1 MKVEQIYEIVNDT
14 TKEILGES
22 DLVAT
27 ADNGKIVDIG
37 EAVIG
42 SQNMDNYVRSL
53 VDRIGKVVFVDRP
66 YEGNVPSVLMTETE
80 WGAITEKIKYVGL
93 PEATENETWELNDGE
108 SYDPN
113 VFTKPQVGAKFYS
126 KRTTFEVPMSFV
138 QRQIKSAFSGAG
150 QVAAFFGMIENT
162 IAKTMTIKQDS
173 LIMKTIGNFA
183 MHAKTDATDVGYV
196 RYVKLGTMYRTQFSK
211 ETTGEALLY
220 DPEFVRYSSMIIKRI
235 AKRMSGISTLFNAN
249 GNPRNTASKYLHMI
263 LHADFTSA
271 AEAYLQ
277 SDTYHDEFTKLPKAE
292 VVPFWQ
298 GSGSAFGWT
307 DTSSIKG
314 IPSGGSEAVT
324 VSNVLGVLF
333 DRDALGVCN
342 LDRRVTSNW
351 NGKAEFTN
359 NWYKFDCGYFNDF
372 DENFVL
378 LTLD

>member
-42 SQNMDNYVRSL
+42 SQNMDNYVRTL

-93 PEATENETWELNDGE
+93 PEATENETWELTDGE

-162 IAKTMTIKQDS
+162 IAKTMTVKQDS

-235 AKRMSGISTLFNAN
+235 AMRMSGISTLFNAN
-249 GNPRNTASKYLHMI
+249 GNPRNTAAKYLHMI

-298 GSGSAFGWT
+298 GSGSAFGWS

>member
-1 MKVEQIYEIVNDT
+1 MTVEQIYEIVNDT
-14 TKEILGES
+14 TKEVLGETS
-22 DLVAT
+22 LVAT

-37 EAVIG
+37 ETVIG
-42 SQNMDNYVRSL
+42 SQNMDNYVRNL

-66 YEGNVPSVLMTETE
+66 YEGNTPSVLMTETE

-93 PEATENETWELNDGE
+93 PDATENETWELTDGE

-162 IAKTMTIKQDS
+162 IAKTMTVKQDS

-183 MHAKTDATDVGYV
+183 MHAKTDATDTDYV
-196 RYVKLGTMYRTQFSK
+196 RYVKLGTMYRSKFDK

-220 DPEFVRYSSMIIKRI
+220 DPEFVRFSSMIIKRI
-235 AKRMSGISTLFNAN
+235 AKRMSGISTVFNAN
-249 GNPRNTASKYLHMI
+249 KNPRNTASKYLHMI

-277 SDTYHDEFTKLPKAE
+277 SDTYHDEFTKLPKSE

-298 GSGSAFGWT
+298 GSGSAFAWD
-307 DTSSIKG
+307 DTSTIKG
-314 IPSGGSEAVT
+314 IPSGGNEAVT
-324 VSNVLGVLF
+324 VSNVLGVMF

-342 LDRRVTSNW
+342 LNRRVTSNW

>member
-14 TKEILGES
+14 TKEILGET

-37 EAVIG
+37 EVVIG
-42 SQNMDNYVRSL
+42 SQNMDNYVRNL

-66 YEGNVPSVLMTETE
+66 YEGNTPSVLMTDTE

-93 PEATENETWELNDGE
+93 PEATENETWELTDGE

-138 QRQIKSAFSGAG
+138 QRQIRSAFSGAG

-173 LIMKTIGNFA
+173 LILKTIGNFA
-183 MHAKTDATDVGYV
+183 MHAKTDATDLGYV
-196 RYVKLGTMYRTQFSK
+196 RYVKLGTMYRSQFGK

-235 AKRMSGISTLFNAN
+235 AKRMSGISTVFNAN
-249 GNPRNTASKYLHMI
+249 GNPRNTAAKYLHMI
-263 LHADFTSA
+263 LHGDFTSA

-298 GSGSAFGWT
+298 GSGSSFAWS
-307 DTSSIKG
+307 DTSAIKG
-314 IPSGGSEAVT
+314 IPSGGNEAVT
-324 VSNVLGVLF
+324 VSNILGVLF

>member
-14 TKEILGES
+14 TKEVLGET

-42 SQNMDNYVRSL
+42 TQNMDNYVRNL

-66 YEGNVPSVLMTETE
+66 YEGNTPSVIMSETE

-93 PEATENETWELNDGE
+93 PEATENETWELTDGE

-162 IAKTMTIKQDS
+162 IAKTMTVKQDS

-183 MHAKTDATDVGYV
+183 MHAKTDVADTNYV
-196 RYVKLGTMYRTQFSK
+196 RYVKLGTMYRTKFNK

-220 DPEFVRYSSMIIKRI
+220 DPEFNRFAAMIIKRI
-235 AKRMSGISTLFNAN
+235 ATRMSGISTVFNAN
-249 GNPRNTASKYLHMI
+249 ANPRNTAKKYLHMI
-263 LHADFTSA
+263 LHSDFTSA

-277 SDTYHDEFTKLPKAE
+277 SDTYHEEFTKLPKAE
-292 VVPFWQ
+292 EVPFWQ
-298 GSGSAFGWT
+298 GSGPAFAWN
-307 DTSSIKG
+307 DTSTIKG
-314 IPSGGSEAVT
+314 IPSGGNEAVT
-324 VSNVLGVLF
+324 VSNVLGVMF

>member
-14 TKEILGES
+14 TKEVLGET

-42 SQNMDNYVRSL
+42 SQNMDNYVRNL

-66 YEGNVPSVLMTETE
+66 YEGNMPSVLMTETE

-93 PEATENETWELNDGE
+93 PEATENETWELTDGE

-162 IAKTMTIKQDS
+162 IAKTMTVKQDS
-173 LIMKTIGNFA
+173 LILKTIGNFA
-183 MHAKTDATDVGYV
+183 MHAKTDAADVGYV
-196 RYVKLGTMYRTQFSK
+196 RYVKLGTMYRTQFNK

-235 AKRMSGISTLFNAN
+235 AKRMSGISTVFNAN
-249 GNPRNTASKYLHMI
+249 GNPRNTAAKYLHMI
-263 LHADFTSA
+263 LHADYTSA

-277 SDTYHDEFTKLPKAE
+277 SDTYHDEFTKLPKSE

-298 GSGSAFGWT
+298 GSGSSFAWS
-307 DTSSIKG
+307 DTSAIKG

-324 VSNVLGVLF
+324 VSNILGVLF

>member
-42 SQNMDNYVRSL
+42 SQNMDNYVRTL

-93 PEATENETWELNDGE
+93 PEATENETWELTDGE

-162 IAKTMTIKQDS
+162 IAKTMTVKQDS

-235 AKRMSGISTLFNAN
+235 AMRMSGISTLFNAN
-249 GNPRNTASKYLHMI
+249 GNPRNTVAKYLHMI

-298 GSGSAFGWT
+298 GSGSAFGWS

>member
-42 SQNMDNYVRSL
+42 SQNMDNYVRNL

-66 YEGNVPSVLMTETE
+66 YEGNTPSVLMTDTE

-162 IAKTMTIKQDS
+162 IAKTMTVKQDS
-173 LIMKTIGNFA
+173 LILKTISNFA
-183 MHAKTDATDVGYV
+183 MHAKTDVADTSNV
-196 RYVKLGTMYRTQFSK
+196 RYVKLGTMYRAQFGVA
-211 ETTGEALLY
+211 TTGEALLY

-235 AKRMSGISTLFNAN
+235 AKRMSGISTVFNAN
-249 GNPRNTASKYLHMI
+249 GNPRNTANKYLHMI
-263 LHADFTSA
+263 LHGDFTSA

-298 GSGSAFGWT
+298 GSGASYAWA
-307 DTSSIKG
+307 DTSTVKG
-314 IPSGGSEAVT
+314 IPSGGNAAVT
-324 VSNVLGVLF
+324 VSNILGVLF